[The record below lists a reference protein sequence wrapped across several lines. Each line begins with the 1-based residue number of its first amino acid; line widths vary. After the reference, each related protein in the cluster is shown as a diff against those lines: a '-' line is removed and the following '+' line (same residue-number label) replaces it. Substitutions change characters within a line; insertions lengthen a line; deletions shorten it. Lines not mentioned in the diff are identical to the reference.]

1 VTPAQIAVV
10 IFNVNAAIQ
19 ATRGEV
25 PIAATLYHA
34 PEDYRKGL
42 DAAIRKRIAD
52 PEFNIPL
59 VNGDP
64 AVSLQAAMFGSL
76 VDTLKGMTTEPPK
89 VVTDVDMDGDDAPRL
104 VPVKYIGHRAT
115 YKDGACGSGL
125 TFKKDETRLVPIAAA
140 RRMLRDHPT
149 VYTAGDVP
157 ADPVAATAVAA
168 AAKDGVKAETD
179 AKEQE
184 RLAEVRDTLNGM
196 QDKASLIQFIEQ
208 TMGHAVPDKRKSLAD
223 LKAHATML
231 VDQYGVPSMD
241 ARTKVAA

>member
-25 PIAATLYHA
+25 PIAASLYHA

-42 DAAIRKRIAD
+42 DAAIKKRIAD
-52 PEFNIPL
+52 PEFNLPL
-59 VNGDP
+59 VDGDP
-64 AVSLQAAMFGSL
+64 AVSLQAAMFGAL
-76 VDTLKGMTTEPPK
+76 VDTLKTMTTEAPK

-125 TFKKDETRLVPIAAA
+125 TFKQGETRLVPIKAA
-140 RRMLRDHPT
+140 RQMLRDHPT
-149 VYTAGDVP
+149 VYQPGDVP
-157 ADPVAATAVAA
+157 ADPLAAVVTTNAE
-168 AAKDGVKAETD
+168 VKAETD
-179 AKEQE
+179 TKEQE
-184 RLAEVRDTLNGM
+184 RLDEVRDTLNGM
-196 QDKASLIQFIEQ
+196 TDKASLIQFIEQ
-208 TMGHAVPDKRKSLAD
+208 TMGHTVPDKRKSLAD

-231 VDQYGVPSMD
+231 VDQYGVPAMD
-241 ARTKVAA
+241 AREVPA